1 MQKTL
6 KVKNILVS
14 QPKPESE
21 KSPYFDMQ
29 KKYGVNIDFHQL
41 IRIEELTPRE
51 FRAQHI
57 NILDYSAIIFNSR
70 HGVDHF
76 FNLCKE
82 MRIVMPD
89 TQHYYCI
96 SESIAN
102 YLQKYIQYRK
112 RKVFFGPHNKME
124 ELIPMMKRRPTDKFL
139 MVMSDIHNDD
149 IIEMF
154 AKHKITVTPAVFY
167 RTVANKF
174 KREEKKDYD
183 MYVLFT
189 PSGVSA
195 LLDNYPHFKQ
205 EERIIA
211 CFGAGTA
218 QALRDAGLRVDIETP
233 SPEFQSITSAIDAF
247 LKENHKRVR

>member
-1 MQKTL
+1 M

-14 QPKPESE
+14 QPKPASD
-21 KSPYFDMQ
+21 KSPYFDME
-29 KKYGVNIDFHQL
+29 KKYTVSFGFHQF
-41 IRIEELTPRE
+41 IRIEELTPKE

-57 NILDYSAIIFNSR
+57 NILDYNAIIFNSKQ
-70 HGVDHF
+70 GVDHF
-76 FNLCKE
+76 FHLCEE
-82 MRIVMPD
+82 MRVKMPD

-124 ELIPMMKRRPTDKFL
+124 ELIPMMKRRPADKFL

-149 IIEMF
+149 AIEMF
-154 AKHKITVTPAVFY
+154 ARHKIIVQPAVFY
-167 RTVANKF
+167 RTVANAL
-174 KREEKKDYD
+174 KREEKKNYD

-189 PSGVSA
+189 PAGVA
-195 LLDNYPHFKQ
+195 AFLKNYPNFKQ
-205 EERIIA
+205 GERILA

-233 SPEFQSITSAIDAF
+233 SPEFPSITGAIDAF
-247 LKENHKRVR
+247 LHENHKRIR